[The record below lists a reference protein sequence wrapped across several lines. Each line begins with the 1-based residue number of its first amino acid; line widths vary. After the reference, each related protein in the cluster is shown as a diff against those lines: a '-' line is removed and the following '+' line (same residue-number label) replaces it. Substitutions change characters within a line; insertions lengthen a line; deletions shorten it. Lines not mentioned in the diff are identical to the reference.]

1 MGLVGEALMTDQARV
16 VRLNMLDVDYARM
29 VAGEPITQERRER
42 LAAADTDTFDT
53 YTLNRLEKQIS
64 RYRYGQLGQESKDD
78 ILCDIGR
85 TAELLT
91 QADMEDIHQRMR
103 ETGRFY
109 LTGGE
114 RQQIINWIKDELAI
128 DVVAP
133 VE

>member
-1 MGLVGEALMTDQARV
+1 MTDQPRV
-16 VRLNMLDVDYARM
+16 VRLDMLDLDYARM
-29 VAGEPITQERRER
+29 VAGEPIAKERRDR
-42 LAAADTDTFDT
+42 LAAAGTDTFDE

-64 RYRYGQLGQESKDD
+64 RYRYGKLTQESEDD

-85 TAELLT
+85 TAELLD

-109 LTGGE
+109 LTAGE
-114 RQQIINWIKDELAI
+114 RQQIVNWIKDELAI
-128 DVVAP
+128 DVIAP

>member
-1 MGLVGEALMTDQARV
+1 MTDQPKV
-16 VRLNMLDVDYARM
+16 VRLDMLDVDYARM

-42 LAAADTDTFDT
+42 LATADTDTFDT

-91 QADMEDIHQRMR
+91 QADMEDIHQRIR

-109 LTGGE
+109 LTAGE

-128 DVVAP
+128 DVMAP
-133 VE
+133 IE